1 MGDTLTPPALRI
13 GETGVL
19 TGLKAGDVAK
29 YVLLSV
35 RDPLGYQED
44 AADVIAKHLD
54 DAVLLAD
61 TGLFRTF
68 NGTYKGVEVTVC
80 STGSGAPDTELAL
93 VEMAELSSEGIFI
106 RIGTSGSANE
116 RVRVGDLVIASGAV
130 RSDGASREYID
141 AGYPAVASPE
151 VTLALAEAATR
162 LGHPHHVGI
171 TRSNDSLYAGQGR
184 PVLGYFVPGSEG
196 AAGQWARANV
206 LNFERET
213 SLILTLCN
221 LLGRRGGAV
230 NAVVNSAVSDEVA
243 PGSGVAASIEVTL
256 EALPLIERRDRIK
269 AAAGQAFWTPA
280 LGDEDASDG

>member
-1 MGDTLTPPALRI
+1 
-13 GETGVL
+13 
-19 TGLKAGDVAK
+19 
-29 YVLLSV
+29 V
-35 RDPLGYQED
+35 RDPLGYERD
-44 AADVIAKHLD
+44 AADEIATYVD
-54 DAVLLAD
+54 DAVVLAD
-61 TGLFRTF
+61 SGLFRTF
-68 NGTYKGVEVTVC
+68 SGSYKGVPVTIC

-93 VEMAELSSEGIFI
+93 VEMAELSAEGVFI

-151 VTLALAEAATR
+151 VTLALAETAAR
-162 LGHPHHVGI
+162 LGHRYHVGI

-196 AAGQWARANV
+196 AAGNWARANV

-221 LLGRRGGAV
+221 LLGRRGAAV
-230 NAVVNSAVSDEVA
+230 NAVVNSAIDGQVA

-256 EALPLIERRDRIK
+256 EALPVLERRDRIK
-269 AAAGQAFWTPA
+269 ARAGQSFWTPW
-280 LGDEDASDG
+280 LGDDDPGTRSDD